1 MTIQRLLAQMTVTDL
16 DPATAWYTALFGRGP
31 DARPMHGLAEWHLSD
46 TYGVQV
52 WAEPG
57 RAGHSTVVLAES
69 DLDERLA
76 RLARAGIDHGGAQDA
91 TAFHVLPVTD
101 PDGNRIVFT
110 GPSAATG
117 TGR

>member
-16 DPATAWYTALFGRGP
+16 DAATAWYTALFGRGP
-31 DARPMHGLAEWHLSD
+31 DARPMQGLVEWHLSD

-52 WAEPG
+52 WAEPD
-57 RAGHSTVVLAES
+57 RAGHSTVILAES
-69 DLDERLA
+69 DLDERLT

-91 TAFHVLPVTD
+91 TTSRILPITD

-110 GPSAATG
+110 GPFTG
-117 TGR
+117 DGH